1 MKLNNRFIFGI
12 LSLLLAAV
20 IAFVALPTIARQT
33 NGKEEIVRI
42 TQPVLKGE
50 QISSE
55 NAEVVEVGGY
65 NLPSNIAHQLSDVNG
80 LYATADLAVGDYIL
94 TSKISSVPVSSD
106 VALNSIPSGKV
117 AISLTVKT
125 LASGL
130 SDKLQPGDIIRIYHF
145 LDTAA
150 EVPELRFVKV
160 LSVTDSDGINVDNAK
175 EPTEDEEKQQSA
187 TITVL
192 ASPEQAKIITGL
204 ENDGVAHVALI
215 SRNNDKLA
223 DELLAEQD
231 KTLQEIYFPETLI
244 EEEAADAENSDV
256 ESEPQ
261 ETETAE
267 SAQSTNETAP
277 SAEKSNQGRRIF
289 VMGKVITVWGSPGSG
304 KSMFCCILAKA
315 LTRDKRK
322 AIIINADMNV
332 PMLPVWLPEQII
344 QTNTSIGQVLS
355 SVEIDTSLVASHV
368 TVLKN
373 YPFIGMMGYAAGENP
388 LSYPEVK
395 YTMVLQLI
403 HAAAKLVDFVI
414 LDCSTSMT
422 NVFTPAA
429 IEAGD
434 VVIRILTPDLKGIN
448 YLKAHQPLLVD
459 ERFRFSEHM
468 TFAGLA
474 RPFHALDE
482 MGYIIGGFDGLL
494 PYSKEIDRCATEGG
508 MFKAI
513 TYCNPKYTASLN
525 KVLEILEQM
534 ELAEQSEDDAAYECE
549 EDADE

>member
-94 TSKISSVPVSSD
+94 TNKISSVPVSSD

-192 ASPEQAKIITGL
+192 ASPEQAKIITSDALICSCGSGNAPISTDAPYFHPSIWHRDSFVDAIL
-204 ENDGVAHVALI
+204 LSAVVMDACAFKRVSLASSTSVWVALP
-215 SRNNDKLA
+215 
-223 DELLAEQD
+223 DESF
-231 KTLQEIYFPETLI
+231 K
-244 EEEAADAENSDV
+244 
-256 ESEPQ
+256 
-261 ETETAE
+261 
-267 SAQSTNETAP
+267 
-277 SAEKSNQGRRIF
+277 
-289 VMGKVITVWGSPGSG
+289 
-304 KSMFCCILAKA
+304 
-315 LTRDKRK
+315 
-322 AIIINADMNV
+322 
-332 PMLPVWLPEQII
+332 
-344 QTNTSIGQVLS
+344 
-355 SVEIDTSLVASHV
+355 
-368 TVLKN
+368 
-373 YPFIGMMGYAAGENP
+373 
-388 LSYPEVK
+388 
-395 YTMVLQLI
+395 
-403 HAAAKLVDFVI
+403 
-414 LDCSTSMT
+414 
-422 NVFTPAA
+422 
-429 IEAGD
+429 
-434 VVIRILTPDLKGIN
+434 
-448 YLKAHQPLLVD
+448 
-459 ERFRFSEHM
+459 
-468 TFAGLA
+468 FAV
-474 RPFHALDE
+474 
-482 MGYIIGGFDGLL
+482 
-494 PYSKEIDRCATEGG
+494 S
-508 MFKAI
+508 
-513 TYCNPKYTASLN
+513 
-525 KVLEILEQM
+525 
-534 ELAEQSEDDAAYECE
+534 
-549 EDADE
+549 